1 MNEKLKVATD
11 DSYLNPTNMNGKV
24 QKHQNF
30 EQELHANKPRI
41 DEVLDSG
48 IELKESGHVQSER
61 IQRKLDEVN
70 DFAARSHQSG

>member
-48 IELKESGHVQSER
+48 IELKESGHV
-61 IQRKLDEVN
+61 
-70 DFAARSHQSG
+70 